1 MGCDNKERGPFLN
14 ANYLGGLWIIVTGI
28 ILLACFFQIVRN
40 WMAKKKTDKRKKCLS
55 LFSMSSPSN
64 PDLIK
69 KRMDPYLTVNDY
81 VQIPDRNLAHSLE
94 NELKGFFNDIFFF
107 FFFFFFI

>member
-1 MGCDNKERGPFLN
+1 
-14 ANYLGGLWIIVTGI
+14 
-28 ILLACFFQIVRN
+28 
-40 WMAKKKTDKRKKCLS
+40 MAKKKTDKRKKCLS

-94 NELKGFFNDIFFF
+94 N
-107 FFFFFFI
+107 